1 MITAFFAFVT
11 LGLFASIAIQVAESV
26 SSARVFA

>member
-11 LGLFASIAIQVAESV
+11 IGLFAAIAIQVAESV
-26 SSARVFA
+26 SSVRAFA

>member
-11 LGLFASIAIQVAESV
+11 LSVFVAIVAIVAESV
-26 SSARVFA
+26 GSTRAFA